1 MNNVFLMNSLESSQ
15 DLHKNIQGLV
25 EFKHLLG
32 HSVLIRIQISVLTVL
47 HNKKNGL
54 CLYIDMF
61 LQANVLSNL
70 TILGCLSEYIE
81 LIS

>member
-1 MNNVFLMNSLESSQ
+1 MDSLESSQ
-15 DLHKNIQGLV
+15 DLHKDIQGLV
-25 EFKHLLG
+25 EFEHLFG
-32 HSVLIRIQISVLTVL
+32 HAVLIRIQISVLAVL

-54 CLYIDMF
+54 CLYIDIF
-61 LQANVLSNL
+61 LQAKVLSNL